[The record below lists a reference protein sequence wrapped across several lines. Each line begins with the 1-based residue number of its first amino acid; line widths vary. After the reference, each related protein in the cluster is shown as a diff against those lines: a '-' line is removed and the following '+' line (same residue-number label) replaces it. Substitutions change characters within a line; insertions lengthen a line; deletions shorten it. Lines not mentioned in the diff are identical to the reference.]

1 MLQCKEL
8 LNKQLECMWAKNCH
22 ISTILVPSKIVHRAV
37 NSFFFFFF
45 LQPDKISP
53 DGIVGTLQVMLSMI
67 SSMHFVLSIDKI
79 QCHCI
84 TVTTCTV
91 LGSILSG
98 EVTKFFA

>member
-1 MLQCKEL
+1 
-8 LNKQLECMWAKNCH
+8 MWVENCH
-22 ISTILVPSKIVHRAV
+22 ISMIFGAIQDFTHDVMSCKLFPLFFPQPVKIT
-37 NSFFFFFF
+37 
-45 LQPDKISP
+45 Q
-53 DGIVGTLQVMLSMI
+53 DGIVGVLQVMLSMI

-84 TVTTCTV
+84 TVTTFTV

>member
-1 MLQCKEL
+1 MTFGAIQDFTHDVMSCKL
-8 LNKQLECMWAKNCH
+8 
-22 ISTILVPSKIVHRAV
+22 P
-37 NSFFFFFF
+37 FFF
-45 LQPDKISP
+45 LQPIKITR
-53 DGIVGTLQVMLSMI
+53 DGIVGVLQVMLSMI

-84 TVTTCTV
+84 TVTTFTV